1 VAIETSDLNDKDIL
15 ASTKQVTNGKGS
27 FQYRIKLSDGHEMT
41 SEWIPEDKKSTGV
54 VLSWCEAVRQ
64 TAVSRSQDREAET
77 LAQARRKKL
86 DEALNDPQIVLP
98 AGVDRTEAQV
108 ETFRPL
114 YGHPKEWEP
123 PPGTGTMGAAI
134 AQLERQAEQL
144 EAQAKSLRSAADVL
158 KRS

>member
-1 VAIETSDLNDKDIL
+1 VAIETSDLNDKAIL
-15 ASTKQVTNGKGS
+15 DDTKEESNGKGA
-27 FQYRIKLSDGHEMT
+27 FRYKITLPDGHPMT
-41 SEWIPEDKKSTGV
+41 SEWIPQDKKSTA
-54 VLSWCEAVRQ
+54 LILNWLETVRS
-64 TAVSRSQDREAET
+64 TAASRSAEREQET

-144 EAQAKSLRSAADVL
+144 EAQAKSLRSAAEVL